1 MCFFS
6 FRIDKE
12 RSVKSHRRTRSKDL
26 SHHGSSESV
35 QTSENASVSSP
46 KPSRRDS
53 SGGRFSDNDNSK
65 TEKTELAVST
75 VNVSDNF
82 DPITEDSLC
91 CWLPAGGDCLL
102 LEGCSILGCPRCD
115 ESH

>member
-1 MCFFS
+1 MEVQKVF
-6 FRIDKE
+6 KQ
-12 RSVKSHRRTRSKDL
+12 VKMLQFPHQSHPEEIAL
-26 SHHGSSESV
+26 VVGS
-35 QTSENASVSSP
+35 QII
-46 KPSRRDS
+46 
-53 SGGRFSDNDNSK
+53 
-65 TEKTELAVST
+65 
-75 VNVSDNF
+75 DNF